1 MPQLQF
7 RLLVSAALICRIRVD
22 SQPSAVSATLWRLCT
37 IRLRSF
43 ECCAVGPKEIGCLPI
58 GILGRPSERQHYG
71 TIRTVRRTPQ
81 ISPRNGRNI
90 RAGGRAKGATRL
102 GNLRHAGGRPR
113 PDFQIRTV
121 PALRV
126 AEKRIGTASI
136 MLCCNEVRTQAA
148 RRQRRPPVAG
158 VGQGY
163 VHTPTLRLER
173 PQDGL
178 AHGP

>member
-1 MPQLQF
+1 MIRNNPPYL
-7 RLLVSAALICRIRVD
+7 RPYGVSARYVCGHSSVAPWGLM
-22 SQPSAVSATLWRLCT
+22 
-37 IRLRSF
+37 
-43 ECCAVGPKEIGCLPI
+43 EIGCLPI
-58 GILGRPSERQHYG
+58 SILGRPSERQHYG

-90 RAGGRAKGATRL
+90 RARGRAKSATRP

-113 PDFQIRTV
+113 PDFQVRAV

-126 AEKRIGTASI
+126 AGKRIGTASI

-163 VHTPTLRLER
+163 VHTPALRLER